1 VEAAWRAMPGMI
13 YDAQTY
19 HTPRE
24 IAGRQEIFVSR
35 LRIRDDD
42 PHDLQFWAVGDNLR
56 KGAASNAVQILMEIF
71 RD

>member
-1 VEAAWRAMPGMI
+1 MPGMT
-13 YDAQTY
+13 YDPQTY

-24 IAGRQEIFVSR
+24 IAGRQEVFVGR

-42 PHDLQFWAVGDNLR
+42 PHWLQFWAVCDNLR
-56 KGAASNAVQILMEIF
+56 KGAASNAVQILMELF